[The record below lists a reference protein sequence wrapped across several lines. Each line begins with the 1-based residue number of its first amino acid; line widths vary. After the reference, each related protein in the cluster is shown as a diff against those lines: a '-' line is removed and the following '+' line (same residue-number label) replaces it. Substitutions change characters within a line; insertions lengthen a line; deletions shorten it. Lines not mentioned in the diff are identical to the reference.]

1 MESKALIHTYYA
13 TLLLTRA
20 TNDRIFYREDRKNN
34 ANFPA
39 SSFPKKIDNEVLQE
53 NGGIRD
59 YLSTTVEQK
68 LLSSFHM
75 NQKKVPIVYL

>member
-1 MESKALIHTYYA
+1 MSALVSE
-13 TLLLTRA
+13 L
-20 TNDRIFYREDRKNN
+20 
-34 ANFPA
+34 
-39 SSFPKKIDNEVLQE
+39 LQE

-68 LLSSFHM
+68 LFSSFHM